1 MSAPTVPVG
10 QTPDPASVSP
20 GRTPP
25 KGAGHRARRRR
36 ILGRLGRYLLL
47 LFVLG
52 ISIGPF
58 LWQISTSLKGPTENI
73 FAFPPQLI
81 PHDPTLDNYLAVLDA
96 LPVGTYLLNSA
107 YVSIGAVI
115 GNCLFGA
122 MAGYALA
129 RMRFRG
135 RDGLFALMIAT
146 LVIPFEVIMI
156 SVFLV
161 TRDLGLI
168 NTLTGALLPVAIT
181 VLSIFIMRQA
191 FMSLHPEIE
200 EAAHVDGA
208 NEWQQ
213 FWRVAL
219 PSARGSLAV
228 VAIFSFMAAWDD
240 FLWPLIVLR
249 EPSKFTLTV
258 GLVFL
263 DGQFSADQRLI
274 AAGTIIAIL
283 PVLALFIALQKQFFR
298 GVGQAAVK
306 G

>member
-1 MSAPTVPVG
+1 MSAPTLPTGAPPGPVA
-10 QTPDPASVSP
+10 PDTGLRGSTVA
-20 GRTPP
+20 GR
-25 KGAGHRARRRR
+25 RARQRRV
-36 ILGRLGRYLLL
+36 LGIVGRYALL
-47 LFVLG
+47 LFVVL
-52 ISIGPF
+52 ISVGPF
-58 LWQISTSLKGPTENI
+58 LWQLSTSLKGPGENI

-81 PHDPTLDNYLAVLDA
+81 PSDPTLANYVAVLDQ
-96 LPVGTYLLNSA
+96 LPIARYLLNSS
-107 YVSIGAVI
+107 YVAIGAVI

-168 NTLTGALLPVAIT
+168 NTLTGALLPVAIS

-191 FMSLHPEIE
+191 FVSLHPEIE

-208 NEWQQ
+208 NEWQL

-249 EPSKFTLTV
+249 DPSKFTLTV

-274 AAGTIIAIL
+274 AAGTIIAII
-283 PVLALFIALQKQFFR
+283 PVLALFIALQRQFFR

>member
-1 MSAPTVPVG
+1 VSAPTLPTG
-10 QTPDPASVSP
+10 APPGPTTPDAGLRSSTVA
-20 GRTPP
+20 GR
-25 KGAGHRARRRR
+25 RARQRRV
-36 ILGRLGRYLLL
+36 LGIVGRYALL
-47 LFVLG
+47 LFVVL
-52 ISIGPF
+52 ISVGPF
-58 LWQISTSLKGPTENI
+58 LWQLSTSLKGPGENI

-81 PHDPTLDNYLAVLDA
+81 PSDPTLGNYVAVLDQ
-96 LPVGTYLLNSA
+96 LPIGRYLLNSS
-107 YVSIGAVI
+107 YVALGAVI

-168 NTLTGALLPVAIT
+168 NTLTGALLPVAIS

-191 FMSLHPEIE
+191 FVSLHPEIE

-208 NEWQQ
+208 NEWQL

-249 EPSKFTLTV
+249 DPSKFTLTV

-274 AAGTIIAIL
+274 AAGTIIAII